1 LEFLKETLS
10 NGLQIVAE
18 RNDNAHSAAL
28 GFFVKTGSRDETDAL
43 WGVSHFLEHM
53 LFKGTPRRTAADVNR
68 ELDEIGAEANAFT
81 NEEQTVYH
89 ARVLP
94 EYQERATDLLC
105 DMMRPSL
112 RADDF
117 QMEKKVILEEIAKYE
132 DQPPFGAN
140 DRVMADHFRN
150 HPLGRCVLGTVDS
163 VTALTPE
170 QMREYFTRRYS
181 PGNIVFSA
189 AGKMDYDGLVRQVE
203 ALCGGWSPQAV
214 TRETPA
220 NDASSGVVVVP
231 NKIAVQEYGVA
242 MSNGPAA
249 EEDDVV
255 RYGAALLTT
264 ILGDSSGSRM
274 FWDLVESGRA
284 EYAEM
289 SPYEFQGAG
298 VLMTFLCC
306 APEDVEDVL
315 SGVSEIQLDAQEN
328 GVTAEELERAKN
340 KVCSHVVLR
349 SERPLTRMF
358 DVGANWLQTCS
369 YRSVRELVDIIR
381 SVSRDDISNV
391 LERFP
396 LRDSTLVLVGPRTEV
411 DWPRA

>member
-1 LEFLKETLS
+1 LEFLRETLP
-10 NGLQIVAE
+10 NGLEIVAE

-28 GFFVKTGSRDETDAL
+28 GFFVRTGSRDETKEL

-53 LFKGTPRRTAADVNR
+53 VFKGTPMRSAADVNR
-68 ELDEIGAEANAFT
+68 ELDEIGADANAFT

-105 DMMRPSL
+105 DIMRPSL

-117 QMEKKVILEEIAKYE
+117 EMEKKVILEEIAKYE

-163 VTALTPE
+163 VSALTPE
-170 QMREYFTRRYS
+170 QMREYFSRRYS

-189 AGKMDYDGLVRQVE
+189 AGKMDFDGLVRQVE
-203 ALCGGWSPQAV
+203 ELCGGWTAQEASRDTPVNVGSP
-214 TRETPA
+214 
-220 NDASSGVVVVP
+220 GVRVVP
-231 NKIAVQEYGVA
+231 NNIAVQEYGVS
-242 MSNGPAA
+242 MSKGPAA
-249 EEDDVV
+249 DEDDVV

-274 FWDLVESGRA
+274 FWDLVETGRA

-298 VLMTFLCC
+298 VIMTFLCC
-306 APEDVEDVL
+306 SPEDVEDVL
-315 SGVSEIQLDAQEN
+315 SSIDEIHSDAQAN
-328 GVTAEELERAKN
+328 GVTGEELERAKN

-358 DVGANWLQTCS
+358 DVGANWLQTET
-369 YRSVRELVDIIR
+369 YRSVRELVDIVR
-381 SVSRDDISNV
+381 SVSRDDIAGV
-391 LERFP
+391 LDRFP
-396 LRDSTLVLVGPRTEV
+396 LRDPTLVLVGPRMEV
-411 DWPRA
+411 DWPRQ